1 MFNIFKKKEKEIDDK
16 LYSPVSGE
24 MISIEDVPDKVFNS
38 KMMGDGV
45 GFRYDDAEVVAPCDG
60 TLTMI
65 ANTKH
70 AFGITMENG
79 AEVLIHIGLDTVE
92 FQGEGFEILTPQGSK
107 VKKGTPIIRID
118 HDFMKEKGVD
128 LTTPLVI
135 TNTASYDITPLK
147 EIGKVALGEA
157 IFELKQK

>member
-1 MFNIFKKKEKEIDDK
+1 MFNIFKKKVIDEK
-16 LYSPVSGE
+16 LYSPIKGE
-24 MISIEDVPDKVFNS
+24 MIKLEDVPDKVFNS

-45 GFRYDDAEVVAPCDG
+45 GFKYEGGEVVAPCDG
-60 TLTMI
+60 ILMMV

-70 AFGITMENG
+70 AFGIRMGNG

-92 FQGEGFEILTPQGSK
+92 LQGEGFEVLQSQGSK
-107 VKKGTPIIRID
+107 VKKGTPIIKINRS
-118 HDFMKEKGVD
+118 FMKEKGLD

-135 TNTASYDITPLK
+135 TNTADYDITPLR
-147 EIGKVALGEA
+147 EVGKVTQGEA